1 MQQFKIQPTLCYKV
15 LCICCFV
22 NFSLIVSAIDSE
34 QDFLIINN
42 YIGFYNNLDFIEQNY
57 Q

>member
-1 MQQFKIQPTLCYKV
+1 LCYKV